1 MIFCTYCGKSFT
13 RKEHLERHI
22 PSHTNVKPH
31 RCTLCQ
37 LSFPRRDLLQR
48 HHFTY
53 HEVTDPMAPAT
64 GPVPSIA
71 GRTPIAC
78 LNCASAKTGCD
89 KAVPCSRC
97 AEKNLPCEARFAR
110 RSGKASMRSQGLSHA
125 SSSQRQNRSP
135 VLANR
140 LAPREPKV
148 ETPPALAAASPMS
161 TQIQSSPRPITT
173 PLYSEPT
180 VPFNFGNTPFHPSPS
195 ESVGGGMD
203 SFMCMSDEDLLS
215 GDLNYQDLMMWNPY
229 PSELE
234 IYPNPMS
241 GKLAPP
247 FMEMTESMISASLHT
262 SISMPH
268 TGSTSISSKADFER
282 PFQVVETHA
291 LSPGEQMIPEFE
303 VVIAAE
309 AAWPLARCNRPIFSG
324 ACPRTAIIHLEN
336 LEQHSRYENT
346 WNMLDSIIA
355 SSEMEYKHQIS
366 VVPFG
371 PSTRDRILAITQSF
385 LHTALE
391 THRGGMKV
399 SWDRGSPQSNFN
411 FLVLPPSKVLE
422 FFLRSYVRSLA
433 PYYTLINGG
442 SLDPNELMLNN
453 QASTLLLLLMI
464 ASGATAVQT
473 SEARCLTA
481 GLTETCRISLFNII
495 EKDVELSAD
504 PVVLRC
510 ALLFTI
516 LGAWS
521 GDAWH
526 MNIAM
531 GQRGM
536 YLSMLKH
543 AGMLEPVI
551 PKTILT
557 DPSNIELQ
565 WRAWQQQESKN
576 RLVYNWVMVDQEL
589 SLFHDTA
596 PILLITE
603 LQNPMPGMERLWL
616 AKDSTE
622 WLAALQQTHSGWT
635 SPNALELRPLT
646 PSLCD
651 LFQDLLHD
659 HLGHRPEPLSPLQ
672 LKLLLHPLQSLLCH
686 LQQVLHCFG
695 DAFTGGRRGTRTVTK
710 ASTTLRL
717 EEVQSLLKTWYELC
731 EAHAKADP
739 GCPVT
744 RANLVLYHLIS
755 LNAVTAFPEIERL
768 ARREAFD
775 GSRQQLAAR
784 CRLGV
789 HQPEEALFHCGQVL
803 RLVVSMPRDGRP
815 HWWATAV
822 YRAALVLWVVSLS
835 RVDPPGQAEKGPMF
849 AIDAVMPDDR
859 AVMAYLWNGEG
870 VPVLSNGDRHVALQP
885 DVVLT
890 HCVSLLDQGVA
901 LRVSDGIKR
910 KLQALSRNWNSPE
923 FLARQDQHQH

>member
-53 HEVTDPMAPAT
+53 HEAKDPMQVVPGT
-64 GPVPSIA
+64 VPSIA

-78 LNCASAKTGCD
+78 INCANAKTGCD

-110 RSGKASMRSQGLSHA
+110 RSGKASMRSASLSGVVSAHLN
-125 SSSQRQNRSP
+125 SRSP
-135 VLANR
+135 KATNR
-140 LAPREPKV
+140 LAPKTA
-148 ETPPALAAASPMS
+148 TPAQTPIVATASPVES
-161 TQIQSSPRPITT
+161 SQIQESPHKEQTQVYNMQG
-173 PLYSEPT
+173 LA
-180 VPFNFGNTPFHPSPS
+180 FGNTPFNTSPS
-195 ESVGGGMD
+195 DHITGID
-203 SFMCMSDEDLLS
+203 TFMCLNDEDM
-215 GDLNYQDLMMWNPY
+215 LNVETSYQDLMMWNQC

-234 IYPNPMS
+234 MYHPTMT
-241 GKLAPP
+241 GKIDCP
-247 FMEMTESMISASLHT
+247 FMEMAGSYSSSDALQSGSLHT
-262 SISMPH
+262 SISIPH
-268 TGSTSISSKADFER
+268 TGSTSISSQADFER
-282 PFQVVETHA
+282 TFHIVEATG
-291 LSPGEQMIPEFE
+291 LMSEEPMVPEFE

-324 ACPRTAIIHLEN
+324 SCPRTAIVHLEN

-346 WNMLDSIIA
+346 WSLLDSSIDLA
-355 SSEMEYKHQIS
+355 DGDYKNRIS
-366 VVPFG
+366 VVPFS
-371 PSTRDRILAITQSF
+371 PCTRDRILAITQSF

-391 THRGGMKV
+391 THRGAMKV
-399 SWDRGSPQSNFN
+399 WDKGSPHGNFN
-411 FLVLPPSKVLE
+411 FLVLPPSKILE
-422 FFLRSYVRSLA
+422 YFLRNYVRSLA
-433 PYYTLINGG
+433 PYYILVNGN

-464 ASGATAVQT
+464 ATGATSVQT

-543 AGMLEPVI
+543 AGMLEP
-551 PKTILT
+551 
-557 DPSNIELQ
+557 
-565 WRAWQQQESKN
+565 
-576 RLVYNWVMVDQEL
+576 LVYNWVMVDQEL

-596 PILLITE
+596 PILSITE
-603 LQNPMPGMERLWL
+603 LQTPMPGMESLWL
-616 AKDSTE
+616 AQDSTE
-622 WLAALQQTHSGWT
+622 WLLAFQQTNSATGWM
-635 SPNALELRPLT
+635 SPNPIKVQPLP

-659 HLGHRPEPLSPLQ
+659 NINHRYNQLSPLQ

-686 LQQVLHCFG
+686 LSQVLSCFSDFFG
-695 DAFTGGRRGTRTVTK
+695 ARRGTRTVTK
-710 ASTTLRL
+710 ASTMLRM
-717 EEVQSLLKTWYELC
+717 EEVQSLLQKWYELC
-731 EAHAKADP
+731 AVHAKADP
-739 GCPVT
+739 TCPVT
-744 RANLVLYHLIS
+744 QANLVLYHLIS
-755 LNAVTAFPEIERL
+755 LNAVTSFPEIERL
-768 ARREAFD
+768 ARKEAFD
-775 GSRQQLAAR
+775 GSSRELANR
-784 CRLGV
+784 YKKCI
-789 HQPEEALFHCGQVL
+789 HQPEEVLIHCGQVL
-803 RLVVSMPRDGRP
+803 RIVSSMPREGRP
-815 HWWATAV
+815 HWWSTAI
-822 YRAALVLWVVSLS
+822 YRATLILWVESLS
-835 RVDPPGQAEKGPMF
+835 RVDPTSQRKEKGPMF

-859 AVMAYLWNGEG
+859 SVVSYLWNGEG
-870 VPVLSNGDRHVALQP
+870 VPVLTKGDRLVELLP
-885 DVVLT
+885 DEVLSY
-890 HCVSLLDQGVA
+890 CIMLLEQGVA
-901 LRVSDGIKR
+901 LRICDGIKR
-910 KLQALSRNWNSPE
+910 KIQTLSRNWSSV
-923 FLARQDQHQH
+923 LM

>member
-53 HEVTDPMAPAT
+53 HEAKDPMQTAPGT
-64 GPVPSIA
+64 VPSIA

-78 LNCASAKTGCD
+78 INCANAKTGCD

-110 RSGKASMRSQGLSHA
+110 RSGKASMRSASLSGA
-125 SSSQRQNRSP
+125 VPTQRNSGSP
-135 VLANR
+135 TTTNR
-140 LAPREPKV
+140 LAPKEPVPAPVQTPIMAAGSPLETQPIQGSPQKV
-148 ETPPALAAASPMS
+148 QTPVYTMQGL
-161 TQIQSSPRPITT
+161 
-173 PLYSEPT
+173 
-180 VPFNFGNTPFHPSPS
+180 NFGNTPFNTSPS
-195 ESVGGGMD
+195 ESVRGMD
-203 SFMCMSDEDLLS
+203 TFMCLNDEDM
-215 GDLNYQDLMMWNPY
+215 LNADTSYQDLMMWNQY

-234 IYPNPMS
+234 MYPNTMT
-241 GKLAPP
+241 GKIDVP
-247 FMEMTESMISASLHT
+247 FMEMAGSYSSSDALASASMHT
-262 SISMPH
+262 SISIPH
-268 TGSTSISSKADFER
+268 TGSTSISSQADFER
-282 PFQVVETHA
+282 PFKIVEA
-291 LSPGEQMIPEFE
+291 NGLMSGEPMMPEFE

-324 ACPRTAIIHLEN
+324 ACPRTAIVHLEN
-336 LEQHSRYENT
+336 LEQHSRYEST
-346 WNMLDSIIA
+346 WQLLSSNIDSSDID
-355 SSEMEYKHQIS
+355 YKNQIS
-366 VVPFG
+366 VVPFSS
-371 PSTRDRILAITQSF
+371 STRDRILAITQSF

-391 THRGGMKV
+391 THRGGMKA
-399 SWDRGSPQSNFN
+399 WDKGSPHGNFN

-422 FFLRSYVRSLA
+422 YFLRSYVRSLA

-464 ASGATAVQT
+464 ATGATSVQT

-543 AGMLEPVI
+543 AGMLEPSL
-551 PKTILT
+551 PMTIST

-565 WRAWQQQESKN
+565 WRTWQQQESQN

-596 PILLITE
+596 PILSITE
-603 LQNPMPGMERLWL
+603 LQTPMPGMECLWL

-622 WLAALQQTHSGWT
+622 WLAALQQTNSATGWL
-635 SPNALELRPLT
+635 SPNSLEVRPLT

-651 LFQDLLHD
+651 LFQDMLHD
-659 HLGHRPEPLSPLQ
+659 NISRRYEQLSPLQ

-686 LQQVLHCFG
+686 LRQVLSCFSDFFG
-695 DAFTGGRRGTRTVTK
+695 ARRGSRTVTK
-710 ASTTLRL
+710 ASTMLRL
-717 EEVQSLLKTWYELC
+717 EEVQSLLQKWYELC
-731 EAHAKADP
+731 AVHAKADP
-739 GCPVT
+739 TCPVT
-744 RANLVLYHLIS
+744 QANLVLYHLIS
-755 LNAVTAFPEIERL
+755 LNAVTSFPEIERL

-775 GSRQQLAAR
+775 GSSRE
-784 CRLGV
+784 LGV
-789 HQPEEALFHCGQVL
+789 RYKRCIHQPEEVLIHCGQVI
-803 RLVVSMPRDGRP
+803 RLVSSMPREGRP
-815 HWWATAV
+815 HWWSTAI
-822 YRAALVLWVVSLS
+822 YRAALILWVESLS
-835 RVDPPGQAEKGPMF
+835 RIDQNSQRMEKGPMF

-859 AVMAYLWNGEG
+859 SVISYLWNGEG
-870 VPVLSNGDRHVALQP
+870 VPVLTKGDRHVELLP
-885 DVVLT
+885 DEVLN
-890 HCVSLLDQGVA
+890 HCISLLEQGVA

-910 KLQALSRNWNSPE
+910 KLQALSRNWSTA
-923 FLARQDQHQH
+923 LT

>member
-1 MIFCTYCGKSFT
+1 MQT
-13 RKEHLERHI
+13 
-22 PSHTNVKPH
+22 
-31 RCTLCQ
+31 
-37 LSFPRRDLLQR
+37 
-48 HHFTY
+48 
-53 HEVTDPMAPAT
+53 APGT
-64 GPVPSIA
+64 VPSIA

-78 LNCASAKTGCD
+78 INCANAKTGCD

-110 RSGKASMRSQGLSHA
+110 RSGKASMRSASLSGA
-125 SSSQRQNRSP
+125 APTQRNSRSP
-135 VLANR
+135 TTTNR
-140 LAPREPKV
+140 LAPKEPVPAPAPAPAQTPIMAAGSPLETQPIQGSPQKV
-148 ETPPALAAASPMS
+148 QTPVYTMQGL
-161 TQIQSSPRPITT
+161 
-173 PLYSEPT
+173 
-180 VPFNFGNTPFHPSPS
+180 NFGNTPFNTSPS
-195 ESVGGGMD
+195 ESVRGMD
-203 SFMCMSDEDLLS
+203 TFMCLNDEDMLS
-215 GDLNYQDLMMWNPY
+215 ADTSYQDLMMWNQY

-234 IYPNPMS
+234 MYPNTMT
-241 GKLAPP
+241 GKIDVP
-247 FMEMTESMISASLHT
+247 FMEMAGSYSSSDALASASMHT
-262 SISMPH
+262 SISIPH
-268 TGSTSISSKADFER
+268 TGSTSISSQADFER
-282 PFQVVETHA
+282 PFKIVEA
-291 LSPGEQMIPEFE
+291 SGLMSGEPMMPEFE

-336 LEQHSRYENT
+336 LEQHSRYEST
-346 WNMLDSIIA
+346 WQLLDSNID
-355 SSEMEYKHQIS
+355 SSDIDYKNQIS
-366 VVPFG
+366 VVPFSS
-371 PSTRDRILAITQSF
+371 STRDRILAITQSF

-391 THRGGMKV
+391 THRGGMKA
-399 SWDRGSPQSNFN
+399 WDKGSPHGNFN

-422 FFLRSYVRSLA
+422 YFLRSYVRSLA

-464 ASGATAVQT
+464 ATGATSVQT

-543 AGMLEPVI
+543 AGMLEPSLPV
-551 PKTILT
+551 TIST

-565 WRAWQQQESKN
+565 WRTWQQQESKN

-596 PILLITE
+596 PILSITE
-603 LQNPMPGMERLWL
+603 LQTPMPGMECLWL

-622 WLAALQQTHSGWT
+622 WLAVLQQTNSATGWL
-635 SPNALELRPLT
+635 SPNSLEVRPLT

-651 LFQDLLHD
+651 LFQDMLHD
-659 HLGHRPEPLSPLQ
+659 NISRHYDQLSPLQ

-686 LQQVLHCFG
+686 LRQVLSCFSDFFG
-695 DAFTGGRRGTRTVTK
+695 ARRGSRTVTK
-710 ASTTLRL
+710 ASTMLRL
-717 EEVQSLLKTWYELC
+717 EEVQSLLQKWYELC
-731 EAHAKADP
+731 AVHAKADP
-739 GCPVT
+739 TCPVT

-755 LNAVTAFPEIERL
+755 LNAVTSFPEIERL

-775 GSRQQLAAR
+775 GSSRE
-784 CRLGV
+784 LGV
-789 HQPEEALFHCGQVL
+789 RYKRCIHQPEEVLIHCGQVI
-803 RLVVSMPRDGRP
+803 RLVSSMPREGRP
-815 HWWATAV
+815 HWWSTAI
-822 YRAALVLWVVSLS
+822 YRAALILWVESLS
-835 RVDPPGQAEKGPMF
+835 RTDQNSQRMEKGPMF

-859 AVMAYLWNGEG
+859 SVISYLWNGEG
-870 VPVLSNGDRHVALQP
+870 VPVLTKGDRHVDLLP
-885 DVVLT
+885 DDVLN
-890 HCVSLLDQGVA
+890 HCISLLEQGVA
-901 LRVSDGIKR
+901 SRVSDGIKR
-910 KLQALSRNWNSPE
+910 KLQALSRNWSTP
-923 FLARQDQHQH
+923 LT